1 LNMDIKLP
9 PKKWYVKYRIHI
21 VAGILGVALIV
32 LLIKVSTG
40 PRVIR
45 ISSESVQTAQVTV
58 GEFSEYINAEGTLQ
72 PIQTLKIYT
81 REGGFVE
88 RIMAS
93 DGAMLHK
100 GDTILVL
107 SDPDLERTIQD
118 ARNQW
123 RKQDRNFRT
132 QIIEMGQRDISLQ
145 RSIMQ
150 TQYELGRLEK
160 QHALDQEEYKMGFK
174 SKAQLEVADDEYRYK
189 LKSTQ
194 LEIESRRQD
203 SVLNAIKREAMQDE
217 LEDARRQLAR
227 SEARLKDLVVTAPAD
242 GQLSGMSLEPGL
254 RVSSGSAIGD
264 VKRMD
269 AFRMKL
275 SINEYYID
283 KIEVGCPA
291 TITYEKKTY
300 PMVVSG
306 TVPEIK
312 NGSFELFLVFTDS
325 IPDNARIGKSYQA
338 RIELGGQAQSVM
350 VPKGNFYNYTHGQ
363 WVFRLNAQGNRAI
376 RVPVSIGRQNPRQYE
391 VLEGLN
397 PGDVIIT
404 TGYDRIA
411 DADEVVLE

>member
-1 LNMDIKLP
+1 MI
-9 PKKWYVKYRIHI
+9 
-21 VAGILGVALIV
+21 AGLLGTALIV

-45 ISSESVQTAQVTV
+45 ISSESIQTASVSV

-88 RIMAS
+88 RMAVQ

-107 SDPDLERTIQD
+107 SDPELERTIQD

-123 RKQDRNFRT
+123 RKQDRSFRT
-132 QIIEMGQRDISLQ
+132 QLIEMEQRDISLR

-150 TQYELGRLEK
+150 TQYELSRLEK

-174 SKAQLEVADDEYRYK
+174 SKAQLEVADDEYNYK

-203 SVLNAIKREAMQDE
+203 SVLNAIRREAMQDE
-217 LEDARRQLAR
+217 LDDARRQLAR
-227 SEARLKDLVVTAPAD
+227 SEARLKDLVITAPAD

-254 RVSSGSAIGD
+254 RVGAGSAIGD

-291 TITYEKKTY
+291 TVTYEKKTY

-312 NGSFELFLVFTDS
+312 SGSFELYLVFTDS

-338 RIELGGQAQSVM
+338 RIELGGQAQSVI

-363 WVFRLNAQGNRAI
+363 WVFRLNSQGNRAV

-391 VLEGLN
+391 ILEGLQ

-411 DADEVVLE
+411 DADEIVLEQ

>member
-1 LNMDIKLP
+1 MI
-9 PKKWYVKYRIHI
+9 
-21 VAGILGVALIV
+21 AGLLGLALIV

-40 PRVIR
+40 PRIIR
-45 ISSESVQTAQVTV
+45 VSSESVQTGTVTV
-58 GEFSEYINAEGTLQ
+58 GDFSEYINAEGTLQ

-88 RIMAS
+88 RIVAQ

-123 RKQDRNFRT
+123 RKQDRSFRT
-132 QIIEMGQRDISLQ
+132 QLIEMQQRDISLQ
-145 RSIMQ
+145 RSILQ
-150 TQYELGRLEK
+150 TQYELSRLEK
-160 QHALDQEEYKMGFK
+160 QHALDQEEYRMGFK

-189 LKSTQ
+189 LKSNQ

-203 SVLNAIKREAMQDE
+203 SVLNAIRREAMQDE

-227 SEARLKDLVVTAPAD
+227 SEARLKDLVITAPAD
-242 GQLSGMSLEPGL
+242 GQLSGLSLEAGL
-254 RVSSGSAIGD
+254 KVGSGSAIGD

-283 KIEVGCPA
+283 KVEVGCPA

-312 NGSFELFLVFTDS
+312 SGSFDLYLVFTDS
-325 IPDNARIGKSYQA
+325 MPDNARIGKSYQA
-338 RIELGGQAQSVM
+338 RIELGGQVQSVI

-363 WVFRLNAQGNRAI
+363 WVFRLNEQGIRAV

-391 VLEGLN
+391 VIEGLE

>member
-1 LNMDIKLP
+1 MDIKLP
-9 PKKWYVKYRIHI
+9 PKKWYVKYRIHMI
-21 VAGILGVALIV
+21 AGLLGVALIV

-45 ISSESVQTAQVTV
+45 ISSESIQTGTVTV

-88 RIMAS
+88 RIVAP
-93 DGAMLHK
+93 DGAMVHK

-123 RKQDRNFRT
+123 RKQDRSFRT
-132 QIIEMGQRDISLQ
+132 QIIEMQQRDISLQ
-145 RSIMQ
+145 RSILQ

-203 SVLNAIKREAMQDE
+203 SVLNAIRREAMQDE
-217 LEDARRQLAR
+217 LDDARRQLAR
-227 SEARLKDLVVTAPAD
+227 SEARLKDLVITAPAD

-254 RVSSGSAIGD
+254 RVGQGSAIGD

-283 KIEVGCPA
+283 KVEVGCPA

-300 PMVVSG
+300 PMVVNG

-312 NGSFELFLVFTDS
+312 SGSFEIYLVFTDS

-338 RIELGGQAQSVM
+338 RIELGGQAQSVI

-363 WVFRLNAQGNRAI
+363 WVFRLNEQGTRAV

>member
-1 LNMDIKLP
+1 MDVKLP

-21 VAGILGVALIV
+21 VAGLLGLALIV

-45 ISSESVQTAQVTV
+45 ISAESVQTGTVTV
-58 GEFSEYINAEGTLQ
+58 GEFSEYVNSEGTLQ

-88 RIMAS
+88 RIVAQ

-100 GDTILVL
+100 GDTILIL

-123 RKQDRNFRT
+123 RKQDRSFRT
-132 QIIEMGQRDISLQ
+132 QIIEMQQRDISLQ

-203 SVLNAIKREAMQDE
+203 SVLNVIKREAMQDE

-227 SEARLKDLVVTAPAD
+227 SEARLKDLVVTAPTD
-242 GQLSGMSLEPGL
+242 GQLSGLSLEPGL
-254 RVSSGSAIGD
+254 KVGAGSAIGD

-312 NGSFELFLVFTDS
+312 NGSFELYLVFTDS

-391 VLEGLN
+391 VLEGLE